1 MLSLNS
7 SSKVR
12 LPQSLRQVDVVGS
25 TWTNRGCVH
34 EVSVTV
40 GIPQALLYYKYY
52 PLWSTFLEGLGAE
65 VVVSNETT
73 KKTINAGTLV
83 AENELCLPVKVFF
96 GHLIDLR
103 DKVDALFIPRVVS
116 VEEEAYTCPKFL
128 GLPDLSKALDAP
140 LPDIFEPT
148 LNARLGRRR
157 YYESIFDFGKQF
169 TNSKLKVWRA
179 WRAGVAEQNAF
190 QKKLLEGLT
199 PTEAIAGVEKQA
211 VAGDLKIGIA
221 GHPYNVFDPYI
232 NLNLIKKLKQW
243 GAQVFTEEMIPH
255 RVLEREAGR
264 LPKKLFWSYEKE
276 VVGAAFHWMNTK
288 SVDGIIYILSFACG
302 QDSLIQVL
310 LETEA
315 KKSGDVPL
323 MSLVIDEH
331 SGEAGLITRV
341 EAFIDMLRW
350 RRM

>member
-1 MLSLNS
+1 
-7 SSKVR
+7 
-12 LPQSLRQVDVVGS
+12 
-25 TWTNRGCVH
+25 
-34 EVSVTV
+34 VSVTV

-96 GHLIDLR
+96 GHLIDLK

-116 VEEEAYTCPKFL
+116 VEKEAYTCPKFL
-128 GLPDLSKALDAP
+128 GLPDLSKALDTP

-148 LNARLGRRR
+148 LNARLGLRR
-157 YYESIFDFGKQF
+157 YYEAIFDFGKQF
-169 TNSKLKVWRA
+169 TNSKLKIWRA
-179 WRAGVAEQNAF
+179 WRTGVAEQNAF
-190 QKKLLEGLT
+190 QQKLLEGLT
-199 PTEAIAGVEKQA
+199 PIEAIAGVEKQV

-243 GAQVFTEEMIPH
+243 GAQVVTEEMIPH
-255 RVLEREAGR
+255 RILEHESNK
-264 LPKKLFWSYEKE
+264 LPKKLFWSYERE
-276 VVGAAFHWMNTK
+276 VVGAAFHWMSTK

-315 KKSGDVPL
+315 KKNGEVPL

-350 RRM
+350 RKM